1 MELKDDELLV
11 RRKRV
16 NEYGEWE
23 YECKYCNN
31 WLLKFKF
38 RGCIDYIDAY
48 GNCLMCNSCKT
59 KRGQQTQKAN
69 QKVELKRV
77 FDIMGFDTES
87 DVPIYKQFHQ
97 KYNLP
102 LKRRDW

>member
-1 MELKDDELLV
+1 MFIKP
-11 RRKRV
+11 
-16 NEYGEWE
+16 
-23 YECKYCNN
+23 
-31 WLLKFKF
+31 
-38 RGCIDYIDAY
+38 
-48 GNCLMCNSCKT
+48 LMCNSCKT